1 VNPLFPFVG
10 PSNNS
15 SNPASCSPESNCGCG
30 TPLSRREA
38 IKWTGLLAAAAAA
51 LPSRELFA
59 GPFEAADFEKLVPSD
74 KRLTTDWIASL
85 THRGEPEVLS
95 RDSSKHVGMPV
106 GGIACGQLYLG
117 GDGHLWYW
125 DIFGA
130 TTTTD
135 YDGKIWAG
143 PKYAKPVST
152 DSTVIQGFAL
162 GLEVDGKQMV
172 RTLDHAGFSKVT
184 FRGEYPIG
192 KVTYGDDACPVEV
205 HLEAFSPFI
214 PLNVDDS
221 ALPATVLEFTVHNR
235 SAQTVKVDLAGW
247 LENAVCRGA
256 ESGLPVERRTSIHR
270 RGRNLTVE
278 GRSELKAEADGRGR
292 RADVVF
298 ADFEQ
303 ADYGSWRTEGDAFGS
318 GPFKKAALPDRQKAV
333 GFEGHQLVNT
343 HRSSSGEDSEIADRY
358 LGKLISPTFTIARR
372 YIRFIIGGG
381 KHLGKTGLQLA
392 INGAVVRQAT
402 GENGN
407 PMRHAWFDVED
418 LEGQQARLE
427 IIDQETGG
435 WGHTTLDQIVFTD
448 QLPSTTPDQI
458 PGFGSMALTLLD
470 GKGTIA
476 ATTDLGNGFE
486 PGKVFEA
493 LAKPHRDEAVAS
505 LKQKLVG
512 AVGRRVS
519 IAPGQSS
526 TWRFVVTWFFPS
538 YGRASGEM
546 ASIPNLRKL
555 RRRYARRFAD
565 ATSVAGYVAKNYQ
578 RLAGDTRRWNRTW
591 YDSTLPYWFM
601 DRTLVT
607 VDCLA
612 TQTLHAFDDGRWWGW
627 EGVDCCPG
635 TCQHVWQYA
644 QSVARLFPEI
654 ERDWRERVDFGLAWR
669 ESGAMDYRSESGR
682 EVAHDGFC
690 GTIVRAYREHQ
701 MSVDAGYLQRVWPRV
716 RKSLEFIMSED
727 RDADGILE
735 GQQYNTLDAAWVGPM
750 AWISSVY
757 LAAVAAGEAMATE
770 MNEPE
775 FAAKCRQVADAGRV
789 NLVKQLYNGE
799 YFIHRP
805 TDFKHTNTNDGCHI
819 DQLLGQS
826 FAFQVGLPRVVGETE
841 AKSALKAL
849 WRYNFSPD
857 IGVYRDGMKPVL
869 PQGRWYAMPG
879 EAGLLMCTWPRGGAD
894 KASGGGNPTF
904 IGYFIEC
911 MTGFEYQVAAHM
923 VWEGLVTEGLAVTRA
938 IHDRYAP
945 AKRNPY
951 NEIEC
956 SDHYSRAMMS
966 YGVFLAVCGYEYHGP
981 KGHLGFAPRVS
992 PENFRAPFT
1001 AAEGWGTLEQ
1011 RRQGREQTNR
1021 VEVQWGRLRLRT
1033 LVLSVASGIQATSVT
1048 VRRGREELKSTWKQ
1062 VGDRLELALTK
1073 EAVLGAE
1080 HGLQVTVRG

>member
-1 VNPLFPFVG
+1 M
-10 PSNNS
+10 
-15 SNPASCSPESNCGCG
+15 
-30 TPLSRREA
+30 TRRDA
-38 IKWTGLLAAAAAA
+38 IKWSGLLAAAAAA
-51 LPSRELFA
+51 LPSRDLFA
-59 GPFEAADFEKLVPSD
+59 GPFDATDFEKLVPSD
-74 KRLTTDWIASL
+74 KKLTADWVASL
-85 THRGEPEVLS
+85 TRRGEPEVLTGAETS
-95 RDSSKHVGMPV
+95 HVGMPV

-143 PKYAKPVST
+143 PKYAKPVPT
-152 DSTVIQGFAL
+152 TSTVAQGFAVQV
-162 GLEVDGKQMV
+162 EIDGKQTV
-172 RTLDHAGFSKVT
+172 RTLDRAGFSKVT
-184 FRGEYPIG
+184 FRGEYPLG
-192 KVTYGDDACPVEV
+192 RVTYADDGTPVEV
-205 HLEAFSPFI
+205 SLEAFSPFI

-221 ALPATVLEFTVHNR
+221 ALPATIMEFTVNNR
-235 SAQTVKVDLAGW
+235 GAKPVKVDLAGW

-256 ESGLPVERRTSIHR
+256 ESGLPVERRTTIAR
-270 RGRNLTVE
+270 RGGNVTVA
-278 GRSELKAEADGRGR
+278 GRSELKSEAGGRNQ
-292 RADVVF
+292 RADIVF

-303 ADYGSWRTEGDAFGS
+303 PDFGAWRTEGDAFGP
-318 GPFKKAALPDRQKAV
+318 GPYKKEALPDRQKAV
-333 GFEGHQLVNT
+333 GFEGQQLVNT
-343 HRSSSGEDSEIADRY
+343 HNSRRGEDSEAADRY
-358 LGKLISPTFTIARR
+358 VGKLTSPAFAISRR

-381 KHLGKTGLQLA
+381 KHLGKTGLQL
-392 INGAVVRQAT
+392 VVDGVVARQAT

-407 PMRHAWFDVED
+407 PMRHAWFDVEE
-418 LEGQQARLE
+418 LEGKQARLE

-448 QLPSTTPDQI
+448 RLPSNTPDQI

-470 GKGTIA
+470 GKGTTS
-476 ATTDLGNGFE
+476 ATPDLGDNFE
-486 PGKVFEA
+486 PGNVFGA
-493 LAKPHRDEAVAS
+493 LEKPRRGEAVAS

-519 IAPGQSS
+519 IAPGKSA
-526 TWRFVVTWFFPS
+526 TWHFVVSWFFPY
-538 YGRASGEM
+538 YGRAAGEM
-546 ASIPNLRKL
+546 ASIPDLRKL
-555 RRRYARRFAD
+555 RRRYARRFDD
-565 ATSVAGYVAKNYQ
+565 ATSVARYIAKHYE
-578 RLAGDTRRWNRTW
+578 RLSGETRRWNRTW
-591 YDSTLPYWFM
+591 YDSTLPHWFL
-601 DRTLVT
+601 DRTFVT
-607 VDCLA
+607 LDSLA
-612 TQTLHAFDDGRWWGW
+612 TQTVHAFDNGRWWGW

-644 QSVARLFPEI
+644 QAVARVFPEI

-669 ESGAMDYRSESGR
+669 ENGAMDYRSESGR

-701 MSVDAGYLQRVWPRV
+701 MSPNADYLTRIWPRV
-716 RKSLEFIMSED
+716 RKSLEFIMGED
-727 RDADGILE
+727 KDADGILE
-735 GQQYNTLDAAWVGPM
+735 GRQYNTLDAAWVGPM
-750 AWISSVY
+750 AWISSLY
-757 LAAVAAGEAMATE
+757 LSALTAGEAMATE
-770 MNEPE
+770 MNDPE
-775 FAAKCRQVADAGRV
+775 FAGKCRRIADAGSV
-789 NLVKQLYNGE
+789 NMVKQLYNGE

-826 FAFQVGLPRVVGETE
+826 FNFQVGLPRVVGEAE
-841 AKSALKAL
+841 AKSALRSL

-857 IGVYRDGMKPVL
+857 IGIYRDGMRPVL

-879 EAGLLMCTWPRGGAD
+879 EAGLLMCTWPKGGAE

-923 VWEGLVTEGLAVTRA
+923 VWEGLVTEGLAITKA

-966 YGVFLAVCGYEYHGP
+966 YGVFLAVCGFEHHGP

-992 PENFRAPFT
+992 PKHFRAPFT

-1011 RRQGREQTNR
+1011 WRQGRNQTNT

-1033 LVLSVASGIQATSVT
+1033 LALSVATEIRVASVT
-1048 VRRGREELKSTWKQ
+1048 VRLGREELRSTWKQ
-1062 VGDRLELALTK
+1062 VGDRLELTLANDV
-1073 EAVLGAE
+1073 VLGTGARLE
-1080 HGLQVTVRG
+1080 VNVLG